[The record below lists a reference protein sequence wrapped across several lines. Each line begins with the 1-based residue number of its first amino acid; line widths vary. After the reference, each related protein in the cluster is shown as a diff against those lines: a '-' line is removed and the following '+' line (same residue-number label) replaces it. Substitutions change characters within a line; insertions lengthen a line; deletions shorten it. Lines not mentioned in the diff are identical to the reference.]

1 MEDLQLVLFVL
12 GAIAIVAVLV
22 HGFWSIR
29 RQQPKSLKDS
39 PMGNFYKKQAEKGE
53 SSPKRIDAEG
63 FDADGIGAV
72 RVRKAGELAP
82 NNETPAANPYLKQ
95 EVKLETKPQE
105 LTSPEFKAE
114 LKQGLK
120 PELKVELKVEA
131 KHEPIPAQPDFSL
144 QPPVAKEQHRGPKVS
159 RHEPVLSTQANT
171 HTNVHTSTP
180 APQMGQSHAAIVAQ
194 KAAEQEQALRA
205 APQQTALFEENEHQ
219 ADHQEEAFVEQA
231 AEDELGEPRDVLV
244 LHVVAK
250 DGQQLNGAEL
260 LPCFLTLNFKYG
272 DMNIFHRHVD
282 NAGNGKVLFSIANM
296 LKPGV
301 FDPDNMEQFSTQGVV
316 FFMTLPCYGDAL
328 MNFSIMLNSARQLAE
343 EIDAVVLDGQRLPWG
358 EFTKQDYLHR
368 IRANA

>member
-39 PMGNFYKKQAEKGE
+39 PMGNFYKKQAERGE
-53 SSPKRIDAEG
+53 GAPKRVDADG

-72 RVRKAGELAP
+72 RVRKASEPQTPEAP
-82 NNETPAANPYLKQ
+82 AVNPYLKQ
-95 EVKLETKPQE
+95 EAKVEPQIESKPQ
-105 LTSPEFKAE
+105 FK
-114 LKQGLK
+114 Q
-120 PELKVELKVEA
+120 
-131 KHEPIPAQPDFSL
+131 EPSMVQPDFSL
-144 QPPVAKEQHRGPKVS
+144 QSPSVKEPHRGTKAS
-159 RHEPVLSTQANT
+159 RQEPVLQSNT
-171 HTNVHTSTP
+171 AHLNQVH
-180 APQMGQSHAAIVAQ
+180 AGQSHAAMVAQ
-194 KAAEQEQALRA
+194 KVAEEQRA
-205 APQQTALFEENEHQ
+205 QLQKPTQTALFDDEVYQEQQPQ
-219 ADHQEEAFVEQA
+219 AVEEAPET
-231 AEDELGEPRDVLV
+231 EESLGEPRDVLV

-250 DGQQLNGAEL
+250 EGQQLNGAEL

-296 LKPGV
+296 VKPGV

-328 MNFSIMLNSARQLAE
+328 MNFSIMLNSARQLADD
-343 EIDAVVLDGQRLPWG
+343 IDAVVLDGQRQPWG

>member
-39 PMGNFYKKQAEKGE
+39 PMGNFYKQQADRGE
-53 SSPKRIDAEG
+53 STPKRVDVDG

-72 RVRKAGELAP
+72 RVRKAGET
-82 NNETPAANPYLKQ
+82 NHDTPAINPYLKQ
-95 EVKLETKPQE
+95 DA
-105 LTSPEFKAE
+105 KAYP
-114 LKQGLK
+114 K
-120 PELKVELKVEA
+120 PESKPLFKKAVNLDVEPEIKP
-131 KHEPIPAQPDFSL
+131 EPILQQPDFTL
-144 QPPVAKEQHRGPKVS
+144 QSPSAKEQHRGPKAS
-159 RHEPVLSTQANT
+159 RQEPVF
-171 HTNVHTSTP
+171 STP
-180 APQMGQSHAAIVAQ
+180 HMGQSHAAIVAQ
-194 KAAEQEQALRA
+194 KAAEAELRA
-205 APQQTALFEENEHQ
+205 HHPVPTQTALFDDE
-219 ADHQEEAFVEQA
+219 DVYQEESLPDVEEVVEQGLA
-231 AEDELGEPRDVLV
+231 EPRDVLV

-282 NAGNGKVLFSIANM
+282 NAGNGKALFSIANM

-328 MNFSIMLNSARQLAE
+328 MNFSIMLNSARQLADD
-343 EIDAVVLDGQRLPWG
+343 IDAVVLDGQRQPWG

>member
-1 MEDLQLVLFVL
+1 
-12 GAIAIVAVLV
+12 
-22 HGFWSIR
+22 
-29 RQQPKSLKDS
+29 P
-39 PMGNFYKKQAEKGE
+39 
-53 SSPKRIDAEG
+53 
-63 FDADGIGAV
+63 
-72 RVRKAGELAP
+72 
-82 NNETPAANPYLKQ
+82 
-95 EVKLETKPQE
+95 
-105 LTSPEFKAE
+105 E

-120 PELKVELKVEA
+120 PELKVEA

-144 QPPVAKEQHRGPKVS
+144 QPPVAKEQHRGTKVS
-159 RHEPVLSTQANT
+159 RQEPVLGTQ
-171 HTNVHTSTP
+171 V
-180 APQMGQSHAAIVAQ
+180 PQMGQSHAAIVAQ

>member
-39 PMGNFYKKQAEKGE
+39 PMGNFYKKQAERGE
-53 SSPKRIDAEG
+53 AAPKRIDADG

-72 RVRKAGELAP
+72 RVRKANEAHTPEAP
-82 NNETPAANPYLKQ
+82 AFNPYLKQ
-95 EVKLETKPQE
+95 E
-105 LTSPEFKAE
+105 
-114 LKQGLK
+114 
-120 PELKVELKVEA
+120 A
-131 KHEPIPAQPDFSL
+131 KAQP
-144 QPPVAKEQHRGPKVS
+144 QPV
-159 RHEPVLSTQANT
+159 EPVQVEPKPLFKQEPLQSHTAHLNQA
-171 HTNVHTSTP
+171 HV
-180 APQMGQSHAAIVAQ
+180 GQSHAAIVAQ
-194 KAAEQEQALRA
+194 KAAEEQRA
-205 APQQTALFEENEHQ
+205 QVQMPTQTALF
-219 ADHQEEAFVEQA
+219 DDEEAYEEEQPQAVEQA
-231 AEDELGEPRDVLV
+231 DDDLGEPRDVLV

-250 DGQQLNGAEL
+250 EGQQLNGAEL

-272 DMNIFHRHVD
+272 DMNIFH
-282 NAGNGKVLFSIANM
+282 GNGKVLFSIANM
-296 LKPGV
+296 VKPGV

-328 MNFSIMLNSARQLAE
+328 MNFSIMLNSARQLADD
-343 EIDAVVLDGQRLPWG
+343 IDAVVLDGQRQPWG

>member
-39 PMGNFYKKQAEKGE
+39 PMGNFYKQQADKGE
-53 SSPKRIDAEG
+53 STPKRLDADG

-72 RVRKAGELAP
+72 RVRKAGESSTHD
-82 NNETPAANPYLKQ
+82 TPTINPYLKQ
-95 EVKLETKPQE
+95 DV
-105 LTSPEFKAE
+105 KAE
-114 LKQGLK
+114 PKPLLKQETQPDIK
-120 PELKVELKVEA
+120 Q
-131 KHEPIPAQPDFSL
+131 EPVPQPDFSL
-144 QPPVAKEQHRGPKVS
+144 QSPSATDQQRGPKAS
-159 RHEPVLSTQANT
+159 RQEPVLNS
-171 HTNVHTSTP
+171 HVP
-180 APQMGQSHAAIVAQ
+180 PLGQSHAAIVAQ
-194 KAAEQEQALRA
+194 KAFEQEKLAHSA
-205 APQQTALFEENEHQ
+205 TVPTQTALFDEDAYQEDNDQ
-219 ADHQEEAFVEQA
+219 DDDYAEEAIE
-231 AEDELGEPRDVLV
+231 EGLDEPRDVLV

-250 DGQQLNGAEL
+250 EGQQLNGAEL

-272 DMNIFHRHVD
+272 EMNIFHRHVD

-328 MNFSIMLNSARQLAE
+328 MNFSIMLNSARQLADD
-343 EIDAVVLDGQRLPWG
+343 IDAVVLDGQRQPWG

>member
-53 SSPKRIDAEG
+53 SIPKRIDAEG

-72 RVRKAGELAP
+72 RVRKAGELAA

-95 EVKLETKPQE
+95 EVKLETKTQE

-120 PELKVELKVEA
+120 PELKVEA

-205 APQQTALFEENEHQ
+205 VPQQTALFEENEHQ

-328 MNFSIMLNSARQLAE
+328 MNFSIMLNSARQLADD
-343 EIDAVVLDGQRLPWG
+343 IDAVVLDGQRLPWG

>member
-39 PMGNFYKKQAEKGE
+39 PMGNFYKKQADRGE
-53 SSPKRIDAEG
+53 GAPKRVDADG

-72 RVRKAGELAP
+72 RVRKAGETTHD
-82 NNETPAANPYLKQ
+82 TPAINPYLKQ
-95 EVKLETKPQE
+95 DAKVESKPLFKQDLNPDVKLEIKPDVK
-105 LTSPEFKAE
+105 LDIK
-114 LKQGLK
+114 LDNKQ
-120 PELKVELKVEA
+120 
-131 KHEPIPAQPDFSL
+131 EPILQQPDFSL
-144 QPPVAKEQHRGPKVS
+144 QSPTAKEQHRGPKAS
-159 RHEPVLSTQANT
+159 RQEPILTGHSA
-171 HTNVHTSTP
+171 H
-180 APQMGQSHAAIVAQ
+180 MGQSHAAMVAQ
-194 KAAEQEQALRA
+194 KAAEEAQRA
-205 APQQTALFEENEHQ
+205 HAPVPTQTALFDDE
-219 ADHQEEAFVEQA
+219 DVYQEEIDEVVEEA
-231 AEDELGEPRDVLV
+231 VEEGLGEPRDVLV

-250 DGQQLNGAEL
+250 EGQQLNGAEL

-328 MNFSIMLNSARQLAE
+328 MNFSIMLNSARQLADD
-343 EIDAVVLDGQRLPWG
+343 IDAVVLDGQRQPWG

>member
-39 PMGNFYKKQAEKGE
+39 PMGNFYKKQAERGE
-53 SSPKRIDAEG
+53 AAPKRIDADG

-72 RVRKAGELAP
+72 RVRKANEAHTPEAP
-82 NNETPAANPYLKQ
+82 AFNPYLKQ
-95 EVKLETKPQE
+95 EAKAQPQPVEPVQVEPKPLFKQE
-105 LTSPEFKAE
+105 PSM
-114 LKQGLK
+114 
-120 PELKVELKVEA
+120 
-131 KHEPIPAQPDFSL
+131 AQPDFNL
-144 QPPVAKEQHRGPKVS
+144 QSPSVKEQHRGPKAS
-159 RHEPVLSTQANT
+159 RQEPVLQSHTAHLNQA
-171 HTNVHTSTP
+171 HV
-180 APQMGQSHAAIVAQ
+180 GQSHAAIVAQ
-194 KAAEQEQALRA
+194 KAAEEQRA
-205 APQQTALFEENEHQ
+205 QVQMPTQTALFDDEDAYEEEQPQ
-219 ADHQEEAFVEQA
+219 AVEQA
-231 AEDELGEPRDVLV
+231 DDDLGEPRDVLV

-250 DGQQLNGAEL
+250 EGQQLNGAEL

-296 LKPGV
+296 VKPGV

-328 MNFSIMLNSARQLAE
+328 MNFSIMLNSARQLADD
-343 EIDAVVLDGQRLPWG
+343 IDAVVLDGQRQPWG